1 MAKAPIAKRYA
12 QALFS
17 LAEAEGKQE
26 AWLDDLAGV
35 QEQMAEPSAAL
46 FFGEPRAPAERK
58 QEIAA
63 RIAEGA
69 DPLVRN
75 FLGLLTQRRATGSL
89 PDVVREYR
97 RLLNE
102 SLGRAQAVVTT
113 AAPLSAEQRGRLA
126 ASLGAMLDKEVV
138 LDEREDPEVIG
149 GIVVRVGDQIIDGS
163 ARARLEGLRQS
174 LTRQAPVPAAYE
186 TEERA

>member
-12 QALFS
+12 KALFS
-17 LAEAEGKQE
+17 LAEDEGKQE
-26 AWLDDLAGV
+26 AWLDDLAAIR
-35 QEQMAEPSAAL
+35 EQMAEPSAAL

-63 RIAEGA
+63 RVAEGA

-75 FLGLLTQRRATGSL
+75 LLGLLTRRRATGLL
-89 PDVVREYR
+89 PDIVSEYR

-113 AAPLSAEQRGRLA
+113 AAPLSAEQRGRLT

-138 LDEREDPEVIG
+138 LDEREDPGVIG
-149 GIVVRVGDQIIDGS
+149 GVVVRVGDQIIDGS

-174 LTRQAPVPAAYE
+174 LGRQAPVPAAHE